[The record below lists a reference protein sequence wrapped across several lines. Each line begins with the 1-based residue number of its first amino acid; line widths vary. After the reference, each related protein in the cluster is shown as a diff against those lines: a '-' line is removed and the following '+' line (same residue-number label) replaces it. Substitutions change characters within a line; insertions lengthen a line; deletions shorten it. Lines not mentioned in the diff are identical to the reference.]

1 MRFDTQEIKDC
12 IESQQEPEPFSGVVY
27 VTQGEEVLF
36 GSGYGLA
43 NRAESIPNRVDTR
56 FQMASGC
63 KVFTGVVACQLVE
76 RGELGF
82 DTRLRECVDVA
93 FPNYAPE
100 ITIRHLLT
108 HSSGITSYFEEDV
121 DPDYEALWQALPV
134 YRVRGP
140 RDFLPLFQ
148 HKGMKFSPGERFEY
162 NDGGYILLGLVVEAV
177 TGKSFTTYVEEN
189 VFGPAGMEDSGYFQ
203 TDQLP
208 EGTAYAYIANPDGS
222 WRTNFFAV
230 PIVGGA
236 DGGAYT
242 TAPDM
247 ARFWRALAG
256 HRLLKAETTEAL
268 LKPQIATGWEPPHTD
283 YGYGVWIDRPEGAV
297 RKYFVEGSDP
307 GVALRSAVY
316 PDEGVIL
323 TVIGNTER
331 ALWPLYRELEN
342 RLTADTRSA
351 ALWGAPR
358 HG

>member
-1 MRFDTQEIKDC
+1 MRFDRREIEAC

-27 VTQGEEVLF
+27 VTQGEDALF
-36 GSGYGLA
+36 GKGYGLA
-43 NRAESIPNRVDTR
+43 IRGESIPNRIDTR

-63 KVFTGVVACQLVE
+63 KVFTGVAVCKLVE
-76 RGELGF
+76 RGKLGF

-121 DPDYEALWQALPV
+121 DPDYEALWQELPV
-134 YRVRGP
+134 YKVREP
-140 RDFLPLFQ
+140 KDFLPLFQ
-148 HKGMKFSPGERFEY
+148 HKGMKFRPGERFEY

-177 TGKSFTTYVEEN
+177 TGTSFATYVEEH
-189 VFGPAGMEDSGYFQ
+189 VFGPAGMEESGYFA

-208 EGTAYAYIANPDGS
+208 GWTAYAYIGNPDGS

-247 ARFWRALAG
+247 AQFWRALAG
-256 HRLLKAETTEAL
+256 HRLLRAEMTEVL
-268 LKPQIATGWEPPHTD
+268 LQPQIATGWEPPYTD
-283 YGYGVWIDRPEGAV
+283 YGYGVWIDRWEGAV

-316 PDEGVIL
+316 PEAGVIL
-323 TVIGNTER
+323 TMIGNTER
-331 ALWPLYRELEN
+331 ALWPLYRELEKK
-342 RLTADTRSA
+342 LDADFR
-351 ALWGAPR
+351 
-358 HG
+358 